1 MSTLKTCQ
9 MIALMLVFATF
20 SALMSIASKL
30 PAVGTTIF
38 SQMSQ
43 LAVTHNAI
51 NLSQGFPDF
60 PADATLLARLAAHS
74 SAGLNQYAPM
84 SGVPLLREQIAALT
98 ARCYQRQVS
107 ADTEITVTSGA
118 TEALFVAIQMLVQ
131 SGDEV
136 IVFDPAYDSYS
147 PAIQLAGG
155 VPVHLRLQAPT
166 YQVDWPQVA
175 AAITPRTRLIIVNS
189 PHNPTGMVFN
199 QADWL
204 ALEQLVCQHGLYCI
218 SDEVYEHM
226 VFDTQPQLS
235 AHGFAALAERTV
247 VISSFGK
254 TFHVTGWKLGYA
266 IAPTALSAEFRKIHQ
281 YVTFASFTPA
291 QYAIAD
297 MLQQQPEQVAGL
309 GHFYQQK
316 RDYFARALAGSRFT
330 LLPCRGT
337 YFQLADYR
345 AIAPE
350 MADTEFCQW
359 LTIEHKVA
367 AIPLSVFY
375 QQGSAE
381 RIIRLCFAKQHQTLA
396 KAAELLCQL

>member
-1 MSTLKTCQ
+1 
-9 MIALMLVFATF
+9 MIALMPVFATF
-20 SALMSIASKL
+20 SAIMSIVSKL

-43 LAVTHNAI
+43 LAAAHQAI

-60 PADATLLARLAAHS
+60 PADATLVARLAAHS
-74 SAGLNQYAPM
+74 HAGLNQYAPM
-84 SGVPLLREQIAALT
+84 PGVPLLREQIAALT

-107 ADTEITVTSGA
+107 ADSEITVTSGA

-131 SGDEV
+131 TGDEV
-136 IVFDPAYDSYS
+136 ILFDPAYDSYS

-155 VPVHLRLQAPT
+155 VPVHLCLQAPS
-166 YQVDWPQVA
+166 YQVDWQQVA

-189 PHNPTGMVFN
+189 PHNPTGMVFSR
-199 QADWL
+199 ADWL

-226 VFDTQPQLS
+226 VFDAQPQLS
-235 AHGFAALAERTV
+235 AHCFTALAERTV
-247 VISSFGK
+247 VVSSFGK

-266 IAPTALSAEFRKIHQ
+266 IAPAALSAEFRKIHQ

-291 QYAIAD
+291 QHAIAD
-297 MLQQQPEQVAGL
+297 MLQQYPEQVAGL
-309 GHFYQQK
+309 GSFYQQK
-316 RDYFARALAGSRFT
+316 RDFFASALAGSRFT

-337 YFQLADYR
+337 YFQLVDYR
-345 AIAPE
+345 AIAPA
-350 MADTEFCQW
+350 MNDTEFCQW

-375 QQGSAE
+375 QQGSAA
-381 RIIRLCFAKQHQTLA
+381 RIIRLCFAKQDHTLA
-396 KAAELLCQL
+396 QAAELLCQL